1 MLPVPSTHR
10 NRAVLSRLSAINS
23 ALAPH
28 LERWGRDS
36 KPANHRESCAELE
49 AARGASGAGVSPVR
63 IETHG
68 RDAARATIRFTA
80 PAGPHFSNPPPARPP
95 TRLPGGGRF
104 NTPRS

>member
-80 PAGPHFSNPPPARPP
+80 RRGWVLLNPTPGRPP
-95 TRLPGGGRF
+95 RGVRGG
-104 NTPRS
+104 